1 MALFNFYQ
9 QAEIKNILQQN
20 FFPTSSLDN
29 LEEEKIVVDPSP
41 AATSRLPESEVR
53 NLKEGLIYGSFG
65 DGFTSLAWIDREK
78 TDLTFDAVATA
89 FYFPPK
95 VFYQKVKDCLSASE
109 CPIVEEQLACRD
121 DKCLSTRDGKLFLNK
136 KSIAWPSE
144 EFSRARITIS
154 VLEKKWLVGAII
166 GDTQDEKIMV
176 YSFDEKKFTPLLGVN
191 EVIKPHYTN
200 KKGFLSFGG
209 IDNDFLVLY
218 LGYDGLAFHFK
229 DGQRQDISSFFD
241 IRVADEGFSAKI
253 LRVADGS
260 EVFWYLTSN
269 TEWKQKF
276 IKLWQNNTDSIEGLA
291 DFSKQ
296 FFGEW
301 MPKKVALSYSG
312 NNGQGRIF
320 KLFLDYGPD
329 YPLAQWSVTDN
340 GFDNSTDRK
349 IVSSNLAA
357 ASARM
362 VSFAKATNVGLNLG
376 FGQKKILE
384 DWGGKAIFQFSNNN
398 RDWLEVNNGE
408 EIIFDDQEGGFLYW
422 RATLKKSENKEYSPF
437 FYNFNNLEYYFR
449 TS

>member
-1 MALFNFYQ
+1 MAEL
-9 QAEIKNILQQN
+9 AE
-20 FFPTSSLDN
+20 TA
-29 LEEEKIVVDPSP
+29 KIDPSP

-65 DGFTSLAWIDREK
+65 DGFTSLAWIDQEK
-78 TDLTFDAVATA
+78 TDLTFDSIATA

-95 VFYQKVKDCLSASE
+95 IVYQKVKDCLSASE
-109 CPIVEEQLACRD
+109 CPIVEEQSVCRD
-121 DKCLSTRDGKLFLNK
+121 DKCLSVRDGKLFLNK

-154 VLEKKWLVGAII
+154 VLEKKWLVGAIV
-166 GDTQDEKIMV
+166 GETQDEKIIV
-176 YSFDEKKFTPLLGVN
+176 YSFDGKKFSPLLGVD
-191 EVIKPHYTN
+191 EIAKPHYTN

-209 IDNDFLVLY
+209 IDNDFLILY
-218 LGYDGLAFHFK
+218 LGYDGLAYHFR
-229 DGQRQDISSFFD
+229 DGKRQDISSFFD
-241 IRVADEGFSAKI
+241 IRVADEGFSVKI

-276 IKLWQNNTDSIEGLA
+276 IKLWQNGTDSIEGLA

-301 MPKKVALSYSG
+301 MPKKIALNYSG
-312 NNGQGRIF
+312 NNGQGRNF

-329 YPLAQWSVTDN
+329 YPLAQWSIIDN

-349 IVSSNLAA
+349 IVSSNLVP
-357 ASARM
+357 ASANTIN
-362 VSFAKATNVGLNLG
+362 FAKATSIGLNLG
-376 FGQKKILE
+376 S
-384 DWGGKAIFQFSNNN
+384 DWGKKAFFQFSNNG
-398 RDWLEVNNGE
+398 RDWLAVNNGE
-408 EIIFDDQEGGFLYW
+408 EIIFTDEEGAVLYW
-422 RATLKKSENKEYSPF
+422 QATLKKSKNKEYSPF